1 METQQNTSVNE
12 FQNVYTSLKELG
24 LTDHEANLYIVS
36 VKNGPTPIKKLA
48 EILQISRPNV
58 YKVIEGLEKHG
69 LTKFSDKEK
78 FARDF
83 IVEPPTVLLE
93 KLREKKEKLSEIDRN
108 YTLNLPELL
117 AMYNQGESDSKIK
130 IYKGKSEYI
139 SIYKQSLEE
148 EKNEIL
154 FFGSAGDFINFIS
167 WDMERQWMDTRI
179 KKGIFVKV
187 LSVPSDYTDK
197 FILDDEKELRKTKIL
212 ESRDFSSSFMLFGKK
227 VVFWQPEAPLAI
239 VIQDQFIYEMMK
251 VVFEKAW
258 EQAS

>member
-1 METQQNTSVNE
+1 MEILGNATINE

-36 VKNGPTPIKKLA
+36 VKNGPTSIKKLA

-58 YKVIEGLEKHG
+58 YKVIEGLEKYG
-69 LTKFSDKEK
+69 LTRFSDKEK

-83 IVEPPTVLLE
+83 IVEPPTILLE
-93 KLREKKEKLSEIDRN
+93 KLREKKEKLAEIDRN

-130 IYKGKSEYI
+130 IYKGKSEFLT
-139 SIYKQSLEE
+139 IYKQSLEE
-148 EKNEIL
+148 ESKEIL
-154 FFGSAGDFINFIS
+154 YFGSSKDLIQFVS
-167 WDMERQWMDTRI
+167 WDVERQWIEDRV
-179 KKGIFVKV
+179 KKGIFIKV
-187 LSVPSDYTDK
+187 LSVPADLTDEFLK
-197 FILDDEKELRKTKIL
+197 NDEKELRKTKIL

-258 EQAS
+258 EQAN